1 MLQCLDERIIWKED
15 ATSFEGVI
23 ASNVIETWL
32 KFIQSSSKDKE
43 AGGIL
48 LGRYYENSSTML
60 IDELTIPTGLDGR
73 TRTSFYRSSS
83 HDRALKKYWQSTNK
97 VGGLLGLWHTH
108 PENQP
113 NPSHTDLQD
122 LNQQFNSSSYLSNRI
137 LYVIVGITHIGLWI
151 AYSPNEN
158 FSLGYMSI
166 DRLHANSNT
175 LE

>member
-15 ATSFEGVI
+15 STNFEGVI
-23 ASNVIETWL
+23 ASNVIDTWL
-32 KFIQSSSKDKE
+32 NFIQNTSRAKE

-48 LGRYYENSSTML
+48 LGRFYENTSTML
-60 IDELTIPTGLDGR
+60 IDELTTPTWLDRR
-73 TRTSFYRSSS
+73 TRTSFYRSNA
-83 HDRALKKYWQSTNK
+83 HDRALKKYWQKTDK
-97 VGGLLGLWHTH
+97 IGGLLGLWHTH

-113 NPSHTDLQD
+113 NPSYIDLQD

-151 AYSPNEN
+151 AHRPDDKV
-158 FSLGYMSI
+158 FLGYISI
-166 DRLHANSNT
+166 ARLHANSNT

>member
-1 MLQCLDERIIWKED
+1 MLQCLDQRIIWKED

-60 IDELTIPTGLDGR
+60 VDELTIPKWLDRR

-113 NPSHTDLQD
+113 NPSYIDLQD
-122 LNQQFNSSSYLSNRI
+122 LNQQFNSSSYLSNRM

-158 FSLGYMSI
+158 FFLGYMAI
-166 DRLHANSNT
+166 DSLNPDRQPFK
-175 LE
+175 

>member
-15 ATSFEGVI
+15 STNFEGVI
-23 ASNVIETWL
+23 ASNVIATWL
-32 KFIQSSSKDKE
+32 KFIQSSSRDKE

-60 IDELTIPTGLDGR
+60 VDELTIPKWLDRR

-113 NPSHTDLQD
+113 NPSYIDLQD
-122 LNQQFNSSSYLSNRI
+122 LNQQFNSSSYLSNRM

-158 FSLGYMSI
+158 FFLGYMAI
-166 DRLHANSNT
+166 DSLNPDRQPFK
-175 LE
+175 